1 MELVDVKDLIV
12 YSGIDK
18 MGSIGAFKTGRTVM
32 QVTKSVYICYGKIP
46 QGSAIAF
53 NNFVHLFKLGI
64 QTQHAK
70 TLWSILYQGGAPAI
84 QTHIGYMHV
93 VASGRGQPKLSVG
106 NTRLHIAEV
115 LGRH

>member
-18 MGSIGAFKTGRTVM
+18 TGSVGAFKTGRTVM
-32 QVTKSVYICYGKIP
+32 QVMEIVYICYGKIP

-70 TLWSILYQGGAPAI
+70 TLCVI
-84 QTHIGYMHV
+84 V
-93 VASGRGQPKLSVG
+93 
-106 NTRLHIAEV
+106 
-115 LGRH
+115 